1 MLDLELGVGDGVGK
15 LVGDG
20 VLVGVE
26 DDVLVGETNGF
37 GVLGFGVG
45 LVCFDGVAVGVG
57 VLAGF
62 AEVLGVLYRLA
73 MNNRIASARSR

>member
-1 MLDLELGVGDGVGK
+1 VLDLVGDGVGE
-15 LVGDG
+15 LVGVD

-26 DDVLVGETNGF
+26 DGVLVGETVGF
-37 GVLGFGVG
+37 GVLGVGVG
-45 LVCFDGVAVGVG
+45 LLCLDGVAVGVG

-62 AEVLGVLYRLA
+62 ADVLGVLYRLA